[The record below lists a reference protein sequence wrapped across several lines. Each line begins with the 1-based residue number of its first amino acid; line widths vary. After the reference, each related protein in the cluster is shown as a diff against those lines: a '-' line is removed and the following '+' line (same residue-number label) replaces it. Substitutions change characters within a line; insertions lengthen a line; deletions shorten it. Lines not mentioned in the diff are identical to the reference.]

1 MESVAETPCGTN
13 AVSQGKFKYCPRNF
27 RRFPVTTFIDGVSL
41 RWFLADAGT
50 APTAILQPR
59 NDRMQ
64 IRAVGLRYQDVSY
77 RGANRQPGFCCCEA
91 EQRTKLISEN
101 RWACDAVKAADR
113 FLKKRETQAHGKKR
127 IQDGYLE
134 SMRPKPTALLDI
146 RQFIETGRPSVGR
159 SPGPDVIT
167 PATASERII
176 HHVPRVSFQI
186 SLGWYVICGIRMISD

>member
-113 FLKKRETQAHGKKR
+113 FLKKKKPKLTGKNGFR
-127 IQDGYLE
+127 MVTLSQCGP
-134 SMRPKPTALLDI
+134 SPLLY
-146 RQFIETGRPSVGR
+146 
-159 SPGPDVIT
+159 
-167 PATASERII
+167 
-176 HHVPRVSFQI
+176 
-186 SLGWYVICGIRMISD
+186 WISDNSLRRVDHPSGEVLDRT